1 MHHGTKYLCTVL
13 QRANIT
19 CICTSSRSSQAS
31 LCYSLVLEDEF
42 YKGKEKKN
50 VKLNQALK

>member
-13 QRANIT
+13 QRADIT
-19 CICTSSRSSQAS
+19 CICTSNRSSQAS

-42 YKGKEKKN
+42 YKGKEKKM
-50 VKLNQALK
+50 LN